1 MSASVELQIEHV
13 IEGNL
18 SLPKNNCFLA
28 LPMYWP
34 VRSFNIIVFCEF
46 VIVGLDQKALESSLS
61 IFGFIVHLLML
72 GNWVAI
78 ISRLFF

>member
-1 MSASVELQIEHV
+1 MSAFVELQMEHV

-18 SLPKNNCFLA
+18 SLPKNSCFLA

-34 VRSFNIIVFCEF
+34 VRSFNIIVFYES
-46 VIVGLDQKALESSLS
+46 VILGFDQNALESSLS
-61 IFGFIVHLLML
+61 ILGFIVHLLML
-72 GNWVAI
+72 GNWIAI